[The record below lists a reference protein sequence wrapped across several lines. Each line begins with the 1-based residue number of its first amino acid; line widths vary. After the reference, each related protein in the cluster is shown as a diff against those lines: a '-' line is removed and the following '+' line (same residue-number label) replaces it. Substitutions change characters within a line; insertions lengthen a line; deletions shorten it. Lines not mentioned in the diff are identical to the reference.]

1 MKLLQR
7 TLAAITLSLSAT
19 AALAMP
25 AYLITHNNTNEE
37 SSALIAGS
45 IPSPYPTAP
54 HSTRKVYWNLVRLAC
69 YGHTVDG
76 KCSALI
82 RMGTSTANPIE
93 VGYVY
98 MDLATGDI
106 TPKQLSAQGY
116 TFTVNGLGEATID
129 KD

>member
-7 TLAAITLSLSAT
+7 TLAAITLTLSAT
-19 AALAMP
+19 TVLAKP
-25 AYLITHNNTNEE
+25 EYLITHNNTNEE
-37 SSALIAGS
+37 SNAFIAGS
-45 IPSPYPTAP
+45 IPSPHPTAA

-69 YGHTVDG
+69 YGHTTDG

-82 RMGTSTANPIE
+82 RMATNTPNPIDI
-93 VGYVY
+93 GYVH
-98 MDLATGDI
+98 MDLVSGDI
-106 TPKQLSAQGY
+106 TPKQFSAQGY